1 MNKVSNNPLAEFFRR
16 SKDAI
21 GILRQAKTATEPAT
35 LVAPTINNEMPQAEI
50 TDPTVKE
57 ITSIDLRRYFS
68 DKLTGTG
75 LEIGPLHRPLPT
87 HPGLKMVYI
96 DRYTVDQLRQ
106 HYPEL
111 KDLPLVEPDI
121 IGDGET
127 LSTVKSG
134 SYDCLVSA
142 HVIEHMK
149 NPLGSL
155 ERWCRVLKPG
165 GKIYLIVPD
174 KRAIFDHH
182 RVRTTLEHIILDY
195 KRPSAE
201 RDFEHCL
208 DYAKFVHGKSGNEA
222 LIFADH
228 IIKTNYSIHY
238 HVFIPED
245 TVKLVEWFSTNVRHL
260 SIIEGPVMTPKS
272 DEFHLLLQLKK

>member
-1 MNKVSNNPLAEFFRR
+1 
-16 SKDAI
+16 
-21 GILRQAKTATEPAT
+21 
-35 LVAPTINNEMPQAEI
+35 MPQAEVI
-50 TDPTVKE
+50 DPTVKE
-57 ITSIDLRRYFS
+57 ITAKDWRSYFS

-87 HPGLKMVYI
+87 HSGLKMVYI

-127 LSTVKSG
+127 LSTVTDK

-149 NPLGSL
+149 NPIGSL
-155 ERWCRVLKPG
+155 ECWCRVLKPG

-174 KRAIFDHH
+174 KRAIFDRH
-182 RVRTTLEHIILDY
+182 RVRTTLEHLILDY
-195 KRPSAE
+195 SRPSDE

-208 DYAKFVHGKSGNEA
+208 DYAKFVHDKSGNDA
-222 LIFADH
+222 LAFADH
-228 IIKTNYSIHY
+228 IVKTNYSIHY
-238 HVFIPED
+238 HVFMPED
-245 TVKLVEWFSTNVRHL
+245 IVRLVEWFSADVRPL
-260 SIIEGPVMTPKS
+260 SIVEGPVMAPGS